1 MTNIIETLHPFEI
14 KVLPLLAKNPLLA
27 ELANASK
34 LQEVQAM
41 RALQWLEN
49 KGLVKINTEIKKVI
63 VLDVN
68 AKNYKK
74 KGLPERRF
82 LEAVKAK
89 ELSIDALAK
98 KAGLDKDEANACV
111 GLLKKKAAINVKKD
125 KALIISI
132 TATGKKILQSG
143 FLEEKFLQQSF
154 PKELTSLAEEEKYCV
169 DSLKKRK
176 GLIKIETA
184 RLKSANLT
192 PEGKKVA
199 KEIVDKKIT
208 DSTFID
214 SLTPEMLRAQTWKDS
229 SFRRYDVEINVP
241 KIYGGKLQPYR
252 AFLDQVKQK
261 FVALGFKEMT
271 GPMVESD
278 FWDMDALYMP
288 QFHSARDI
296 HDAYYIKGMKAKDVP
311 AAVLKKVKAAHETG
325 GDTGSTGWRYHF
337 DVNRTLNMLL
347 RTQGTAC
354 SARMLASGKADIPG
368 MYFGLTRCFRYD
380 VIDATHLPDFTQTEG
395 IVIGEGLN
403 MGHLVGLLKMFAK
416 EFAEA
421 EEIKIVPGYFPF
433 TEPSAELFAKH
444 PKLGWIELG
453 GAGIFRPELVKPLL
467 GKYVPVLA
475 WGLGIDRIA
484 MLKLGINDI
493 RDMFS
498 YNLEKLRNSRLV

>member
-1 MTNIIETLHPFEI
+1 MANIVESLHPFEI
-14 KVLPLLAKNPLLA
+14 KVLPLVAKKPLLQ
-27 ELANASK
+27 ELANASG

-49 KGLVKINTEIKKVI
+49 KGLVKISTEVKQV
-63 VLDVN
+63 VDLDVN
-68 AKNYKK
+68 AKKYKK
-74 KGLPERRF
+74 AGLPERRF
-82 LEAVKAK
+82 LDAVKAK
-89 ELSIDALAK
+89 PLALDDVAK

-111 GLLKKKAAINVKKD
+111 GLLKKKAAIDVKKD
-125 KALIISI
+125 KQLIISI
-132 TATGKKILQSG
+132 TDAGKKLLTSG

-154 PKELTSLAEEEKYCV
+154 PKELSSLKDEEKFCV

-176 GLIKIETA
+176 GFIKLETA
-184 RLKSANLT
+184 RLKSAELT
-192 PEGKKVA
+192 PEGKKIA
-199 KEIVDKKIT
+199 KELVDKKIT
-208 DSTFID
+208 ASSFID
-214 SLTPEMLRAQTWKDS
+214 AITPEMLREGAWKGAA
-229 SFRRYDVEINVP
+229 FRRYDVKVNVP
-241 KIYGGKLQPYR
+241 KVYGGKLQPYR
-252 AFLDQVKQK
+252 AYLDWVKEK
-261 FVALGFKEMT
+261 FANLGFKEMT
-271 GPMVESD
+271 GPLVESD

-311 AAVLKKVKAAHETG
+311 AAILKKVKAAHENG
-325 GDTGSTGWRYHF
+325 GDTGSAGWRYSF
-337 DVNRTLNMLL
+337 DAERTLNMLL

-354 SARMLASGKADIPG
+354 SARMLASGKAEVPG
-368 MYFGLTRCFRYD
+368 MYFGLARCFRYD
-380 VIDATHLPDFTQTEG
+380 VIDATHLPDFNQTEG

-403 MGHLVGLLKMFAK
+403 MRHLIGLLKMFAK
-416 EFAEA
+416 EFADT
-421 EEIKIVPGYFPF
+421 EEVKVVPAYFPF

-467 GKYVPVLA
+467 GKYIPVLA

-498 YNLEKLRNSRLV
+498 HDLDKLRSSRLV

>member
-1 MTNIIETLHPFEI
+1 
-14 KVLPLLAKNPLLA
+14 
-27 ELANASK
+27 
-34 LQEVQAM
+34 
-41 RALQWLEN
+41 
-49 KGLVKINTEIKKVI
+49 
-63 VLDVN
+63 
-68 AKNYKK
+68 
-74 KGLPERRF
+74 
-82 LEAVKAK
+82 
-89 ELSIDALAK
+89 
-98 KAGLDKDEANACV
+98 
-111 GLLKKKAAINVKKD
+111 
-125 KALIISI
+125 
-132 TATGKKILQSG
+132 
-143 FLEEKFLQQSF
+143 
-154 PKELTSLAEEEKYCV
+154 
-169 DSLKKRK
+169 
-176 GLIKIETA
+176 
-184 RLKSANLT
+184 
-192 PEGKKVA
+192 
-199 KEIVDKKIT
+199 
-208 DSTFID
+208 
-214 SLTPEMLRAQTWKDS
+214 
-229 SFRRYDVEINVP
+229 
-241 KIYGGKLQPYR
+241 
-252 AFLDQVKQK
+252 
-261 FVALGFKEMT
+261 
-271 GPMVESD
+271 
-278 FWDMDALYMP
+278 MDALYMP